1 MHQTQWRM
9 WKLPLTWTRF
19 VIARAN
25 LLFFSLTVRP
35 TMLRRRISTSSWP
48 FLQSTSTSGC
58 TSTPA
63 VPDGP
68 PSINYVQKKT
78 YFQLVSIRK
87 FKNASW
93 SAFSYKIAHE
103 RNSRTLHVSVLVQ
116 DRPWKEFKNAS
127 RTPMKGVAVML
138 DDIRR
143 VHSPPS
149 LALKMEISNFIVE
162 KFSKQQGWKEYPRKE
177 NTWFENIGLRTRGLR
192 TRDLRTR
199 GLRTFLVWFSSE
211 FWAYDI
217 IIELTNGMG
226 QYLMRKSINIYYSLF
241 QRALGNSRTRI
252 YNL

>member
-19 VIARAN
+19 LIARAN

-35 TMLRRRISTSSWP
+35 TMLRRGISTSSWP

-63 VPDGP
+63 VPGGP

-87 FKNASW
+87 FKNALW
-93 SAFSYKIAHE
+93 SAFFYKIAHE

-127 RTPMKGVAVML
+127 RTPMKGIALML

-143 VHSPPS
+143 VNSPPS
-149 LALKMEISNFIVE
+149 LALKMKFQISSWKNSQSSRDE
-162 KFSKQQGWKEYPRKE
+162 K
-177 NTWFENIGLRTRGLR
+177 NTLVKKIRGLR
-192 TRDLRTR
+192 T
-199 GLRTFLVWFSSE
+199 LVWEHVDWEHVIWEHVVWEYFSFGLVVNFE
-211 FWAYDI
+211 
-217 IIELTNGMG
+217 
-226 QYLMRKSINIYYSLF
+226 
-241 QRALGNSRTRI
+241 RTT
-252 YNL
+252 